1 MKKKQALNLD
11 ARLEKYP
18 AIAERFSAMLEIVE
32 NPSDKRMTADE
43 AEDLVSEQIQK
54 LGSELVED
62 WASLEQA
69 RLAKVVG
76 NMAGVFGHGKK
87 NSIGKPPL
95 AK

>member
-1 MKKKQALNLD
+1 
-11 ARLEKYP
+11 
-18 AIAERFSAMLEIVE
+18 MLEIVE

-87 NSIGKPPL
+87 TPL
-95 AK
+95 ENHLWRNRDTGTTLFGRGRSYNPL